1 MFIRG
6 CHGVRKSQPTSYN
19 MLMSSGT
26 LMYSTMLILRIS
38 DFTYLLIILFKFLIR
53 ERVLKVP

>member
-26 LMYSTMLILRIS
+26 LMYSTMLILS